1 MARHRWVEESVPL
14 DADNIASL
22 CDQGKYLGF
31 QLTLDQ
37 GNSAAVYAYAGHFPT
52 GPDRV
57 LKLKRQIR
65 LPGYKTTFTGTQHLQ
80 LTSTPCNFGGE
91 RWWFVCPFCK
101 HHRKDLWWHPES
113 GLFAC
118 RVCLRLKYHSQSE
131 NYRWDTRGY
140 GFLPGIRYV
149 SMREH
154 RADLMAT
161 ARSRYRA
168 NRSRRYQS
176 RRRAEAES
184 QS

>member
-22 CDQGKYLGF
+22 CDHGKYLGF
-31 QLTLDQ
+31 TLEPCN
-37 GNSAAVYAYAGHFPT
+37 GEAVYAYAGHIPP

-57 LKLKRQIR
+57 LKLKRHIR

-101 HHRKDLWWHPES
+101 HHRKALWWHPES